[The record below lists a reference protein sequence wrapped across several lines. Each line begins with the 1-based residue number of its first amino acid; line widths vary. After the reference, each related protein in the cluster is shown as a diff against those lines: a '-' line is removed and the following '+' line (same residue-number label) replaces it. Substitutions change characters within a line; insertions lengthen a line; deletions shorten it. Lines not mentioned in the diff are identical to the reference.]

1 MESGIQ
7 TTGICG
13 LNACDIYYD
22 GIDVSILCS
31 FPPVLTSL
39 NLQSTFWGLYD
50 YTNITFYMAIRK
62 RSCNGYIFL
71 VIYAKYCSVDEMM
84 GRLWN

>member
-1 MESGIQ
+1 MHV
-7 TTGICG
+7 TYT
-13 LNACDIYYD
+13 YD

-31 FPPVLTSL
+31 FAPVLTSL

-71 VIYAKYCSVDEMM
+71 VIYVLNIVLLMK
-84 GRLWN
+84 